1 MMALAILVFV
11 IDLLVVI
18 NIVQSAIR
26 PATKAG
32 WIFAVLLLPMQPVPL
47 ADVPMGTVLRVV
59 GAAGAGFPSPA
70 QDWEDDAISLIE
82 LLPIL
87 GALAWFLSP
96 APQRRKS
103 RWR

>member
-32 WIFAVLLLPMQPVPL
+32 WIFAVLLLP
-47 ADVPMGTVLRVV
+47 
-59 GAAGAGFPSPA
+59 
-70 QDWEDDAISLIE
+70 
-82 LLPIL
+82 IL